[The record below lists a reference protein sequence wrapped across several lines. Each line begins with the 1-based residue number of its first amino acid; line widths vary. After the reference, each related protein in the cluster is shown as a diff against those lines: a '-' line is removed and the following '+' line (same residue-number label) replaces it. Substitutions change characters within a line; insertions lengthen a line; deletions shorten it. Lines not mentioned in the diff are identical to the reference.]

1 MEELIEFLSFSN
13 PNVRVV
19 TFGTMFIGMSA
30 AMVGSFAFL
39 RKRSLVGDAIAHA
52 ILPGIAIS
60 FMVTQSKNPFI
71 LMFGALISGW
81 AAMLLIEAI
90 SKHSKL
96 KPDTSIGLVLSV
108 FFGVGILLLTSIQH
122 SGAGNQAGL
131 DQFLFG
137 KAASMTRNDLKAYLI
152 VASLLLLVVF
162 FLFKEFKLLS
172 FNAEFAKISGLPVR
186 SLQFVMSSITVLA
199 IATGIQAVG
208 VVLMA
213 ALIITP
219 AAAAR
224 SWTEN
229 LVKLLFIA
237 GFAGMFSGFVGSY
250 ISFTAPNMPT
260 GPWIVISLS
269 AIALISLVFSPQ
281 RGLWPKLRRQR
292 QNREKILTENILKAI
307 YHLSERQAEDR
318 FLFRKEDILSVRNFR
333 TEELSRGLKLLKK
346 RFLILSQEPVFKLSE
361 EGLIEA
367 KRVVRLHRIWEMYLT
382 KRMRLKADHIHPNAE
397 TIEHIISPEIEEE
410 LLRDLGYPDKDPHES
425 PIPYNH

>member
-1 MEELIEFLSFSN
+1 MRELIEFLSFSN

-19 TFGTMFIGMSA
+19 TLGTMFIGMSA

-39 RKRSLVGDAIAHA
+39 RKRSLIGDAIAHA
-52 ILPGIAIS
+52 ILPGIAIA
-60 FMVTQSKNPFI
+60 FMVTQSKSPYI

-90 SKHSKL
+90 TKHSKL
-96 KPDTSIGLVLSV
+96 KPDTAIGLVLSV
-108 FFGVGILLLTSIQH
+108 FFGVGILFLTHIQH

-137 KAASMTRNDLKAYLI
+137 KAASMTQDDLKAYSI
-152 VASLLLLVVF
+152 VAGILLVVVF

-172 FNAEFAKISGLPVR
+172 FNAEFAQISGLPVR
-186 SLQFVMSSITVLA
+186 NLQFVLSSITVLA

-237 GFAGMFSGFVGSY
+237 GFAGMLSGFVGSY

-260 GPWIVISLS
+260 GPWIVMTLS
-269 AIALISLVFSPQ
+269 AIAIVSLVFAPG
-281 RGLWPKLRRQR
+281 RGLWSKMRRQR

-307 YHLSERQAEDR
+307 YHLSERRDETFPVID
-318 FLFRKEDILSVRNFR
+318 
-333 TEELSRGLKLLKK
+333 EEALQQIRQFHNDELTRGLRLLKK
-346 RFLILSQEPVFKLSE
+346 RYLLLQQSTGFRLSE
-361 EGLIEA
+361 EGLREA
-367 KRVVRLHRIWEMYLT
+367 ARVVRLHRLWEMYLT
-382 KRMRLKADHIHPNAE
+382 QRMRLKADHIHPNAE

-410 LLRDLGYPDKDPHES
+410 LLRELGYPDKDPHES
-425 PIPYNH
+425 PIPYR

>member
-1 MEELIEFLSFSN
+1 MEELLEFLSFSN

-19 TFGTMFIGMSA
+19 TLGTMFIGMSA

-39 RKRSLVGDAIAHA
+39 RKRSLIGDAIAHA

-60 FMVTQSKNPFI
+60 FMLTQSKSPYI

-90 SKHSKL
+90 TKHSKL
-96 KPDTSIGLVLSV
+96 KPDTAIGLVLSV
-108 FFGVGILLLTSIQH
+108 FFGVGILLLTHIQH

-137 KAASMTRNDLKAYLI
+137 KAASMTKDDLIAYSI
-152 VASLLLLVVF
+152 VAVILLITVLL
-162 FLFKEFKLLS
+162 LFKEFKLLS
-172 FNAEFAKISGLPVR
+172 FNAEFAQISGLPVR
-186 SLQFVMSSITVLA
+186 SLQFILSSITVLA

-237 GFAGMFSGFVGSY
+237 GFAGMVSGFVGSY

-260 GPWIVISLS
+260 GPWIVMSLS
-269 AIALISLVFSPQ
+269 AIAVISLVFAPK
-281 RGLWPKLRRQR
+281 RGLWSKMKRQR
-292 QNREKILTENILKAI
+292 ENGEKILTENILKAI
-307 YHLSERQAEDR
+307 YHISELRDTDFPVIDEEDLMEVRR
-318 FLFRKEDILSVRNFR
+318 FPED
-333 TEELSRGLKLLKK
+333 ELSRGLRLLKK
-346 RFLILSQEPVFKLSE
+346 RFLILQQASGFRLSDA
-361 EGLIEA
+361 GLTEA
-367 KRVVRLHRIWEMYLT
+367 KRVVRLHRLWEMYLT
-382 KRMRLKADHIHPNAE
+382 QRMRLKADHIHPNAE

-410 LLRDLGYPDKDPHES
+410 LLRELGYPDKDPHES
-425 PIPYNH
+425 PIPYK